1 MTRGAKKR
9 LAFHFIASAILA
21 GIIALGCWRCSGAF
35 LRFWESVRDF
45 LHSLAYFALFPVT
58 PTVTSISYGME
69 EGAPRVWAEV
79 VEVAKLF
86 GSRFISA
93 ENFFSYLTM
102 LANGLMKFMYFFLA
116 FVVLVGF
123 PFGLCLYK
131 SIHTQ
136 NRDHNQKTKALQRF
150 LRFEERIIAPC
161 RRFVKGFWKFFR
173 RHKLY
178 SVSVILIA
186 LYFMNAYTLALEAL
200 AWLFYFCLSFDLPNL
215 GVQAVKLCYDVGLGF
230 RLFPWWIWLIVGFY
244 VFDKIRREIGY
255 RRLEKRE
262 EQLRDFIDKRP
273 IVSMICAPMREGKTT
288 LLTSLLMSLEKKMRS
303 DAKDGMR
310 DIDMKFPLFPWIMLE
325 KMIQKEM
332 KRHRIYTLET
342 TREWVAGIFAAY
354 QALKGYPLML
364 KSYRRWLRK
373 EYGLT
378 FGTAFFGYDTE
389 RLPMEYNGG
398 LGSESIY
405 DAIRNYAQLY
415 FIYASPTS
423 LIVSNYPV
431 RLDDDYD
438 DIGNFPRLDD
448 DFFRKDPSPLEKS
461 RMSHV
466 LVQDSMRLGKTMDPN
481 NTLRDSLEYGVAGL
495 TEIGKERGNQK
506 DMEGIKMADENVN
519 QKNDLFNAQLKL
531 IGHSATV
538 YFIPF
543 IRFLCDEQRPE
554 SWGADARELC
564 DIITLTEKSSD
575 KILMPFFAIEEA
587 LYLVTKK
594 VVGNLYDEQRYNR
607 GDHTLSMYLLKGIYK
622 KIYDHFQRV
631 RNTFG
636 GYTVATHVEAG
647 NGQGK
652 MEKSKLFV
660 SRKKVYTNRFDTAA
674 YRGFYSEKAKRS
686 KYGLNDIPVY
696 QGLTPS
702 KDELHLQTSH
712 FFEKLFVIFGE
723 QKAKEIMAELEK
735 KAKEA
740 IKAKSASVKGKKPRT
755 TAKTK
760 QSAEGQEGGNAEACE
775 SEKAD
780 TTAA

>member
-1 MTRGAKKR
+1 MTCRKKR
-9 LAFHFIASAILA
+9 IAYHILASAILA
-21 GIIALGCWRCSGAF
+21 GMIVLGCLRCGQAF

-45 LHSLAYFALFPVT
+45 FHSLAYFTLFPVT
-58 PTVTSISYGME
+58 PTVSSIPYGVE
-69 EGAPRVWAEV
+69 EGVPRVWAEV
-79 VEVAKLF
+79 VEIAKQF
-86 GSRFISA
+86 GTRFISGS
-93 ENFFSYLTM
+93 NFSAYLTL
-102 LANGLMKFMYFFLA
+102 LAGGLMKFIYFLLA
-116 FVVLVGF
+116 FVVCVVL
-123 PFGLCLYK
+123 PFGYCLYK

-150 LRFEERIIAPC
+150 LRFEERIITPC
-161 RRFVKGFWKFFR
+161 KQFVKGFWKFFR
-173 RHKLY
+173 SRKIY
-178 SVSVILIA
+178 SVSVIAVA

-200 AWLFYFCLSFDLPNL
+200 AWIFYFCLSFDLPNL
-215 GVQAVKLCYDVGLGF
+215 GVQAVKLIYDVGLAL
-230 RLFPWWIWLIVGFY
+230 RLFPWWIWCVVAFY
-244 VFDKIRREIGY
+244 IFDKVRREIGY

-262 EQLRDFIDKRP
+262 AQMREFIDKRP

-288 LLTSLLMSLEKKMRS
+288 LLTSLLMSLEKKMRN

-310 DIDMKFPLFPWIMLE
+310 DLDMKFPLFPWIMLE

-342 TREWVAGIFAAY
+342 TREWVAGMFAVNE
-354 QALKGYPLML
+354 ALQGNPQIL
-364 KSYRRWLRK
+364 KHYRKYLRK

-378 FGTAFFGYDTE
+378 FDTAFFGYDTE
-389 RLPMEYNGG
+389 RLPMKYNGG
-398 LGSESIY
+398 LGAESIY

-415 FIYASPTS
+415 FIYSSTTS

-438 DIGNFPRLDD
+438 DAGNFPQWFD
-448 DFFRKDPSPLEKS
+448 DFFRKDPSPPDKS

-466 LVQDSMRLGKTMDPN
+466 LVQDSMRLGKTMNPN
-481 NTLRDSLEYGVAGL
+481 NPLRDSFEYGVAGL

-506 DMEGIKMADENVN
+506 DMEGIEKKAEEAN
-519 QKNDLFNAQLKL
+519 QKNDLFNSQLKL

-594 VVGNLYDEQRYNR
+594 VVGKLYDEQRYNR

-622 KIYDHFQRV
+622 KLYDHFQRV

-647 NGQGK
+647 NGEGK
-652 MEKSKLFV
+652 MEKSKLFI

-674 YRGFYSEKAKRS
+674 YRGFYAQKAKRS
-686 KYGLNDIPVY
+686 KYGLNDMPVY
-696 QGLTPS
+696 KGLTPS
-702 KDELHLQTSH
+702 EEELHLQTSH

-723 QKAKEIMAELEK
+723 QKAQEIVMQMA
-735 KAKEA
+735 ATIDEA
-740 IKAKSASVKGKKPRT
+740 YKNKPTKGRKPST
-755 TAKTK
+755 TAKQK
-760 QSAEGQEGGNAEACE
+760 KSAKGQEGGNAEACE
-775 SEKAD
+775 NDKAG

>member
-1 MTRGAKKR
+1 MTRGKKKR
-9 LAFHFIASAILA
+9 FAYHIIAAATLA
-21 GIIALGCWRCSGAF
+21 GILVLGFLRCSQAF
-35 LRFWESVRDF
+35 LRFWESVRDLF
-45 LHSLAYFALFPVT
+45 HSLGYFTLLFPVT
-58 PTVTSISYGME
+58 PTVAGISYGME

-93 ENFFSYLTM
+93 ENFFSYLSL
-102 LANGLMKFMYFFLA
+102 LAGGLTKFIYFFLA
-116 FVVLVGF
+116 FVILVGV

-131 SIHTQ
+131 SIKTQ

-150 LRFEERIIAPC
+150 LRFEEHVLSPC
-161 RRFVKGFWKFFR
+161 KRFVTGFWKFYR

-178 SVSVILIA
+178 SVSALLIA

-200 AWLFYFCLSFDLPNL
+200 AWLFYFVLSFDLPNL
-215 GVQAVKLCYDVGLGF
+215 GVQAIKLCYDVGLGF
-230 RLFPWWIWLIVGFY
+230 RLFPWWVWCIVGFY
-244 VFDKIRREIGY
+244 IFDKIRREIGY

-262 EQLRDFIDKRP
+262 DQLRDFIDERP

-288 LLTSLLMSLEKKMRS
+288 LLASLLMSLEKKMRD

-310 DIDMKFPLFPWIMLE
+310 DIDMKFPRFPWIVLE

-332 KRHRIYTLET
+332 KRHRVFTLET
-342 TREWVAGIFAAY
+342 TREWVAGIFAMY
-354 QALKGYPLML
+354 KALKEDPRTL
-364 KSYRRWLRK
+364 KLYRRRLRK

-378 FGTAFFGYDTE
+378 FSNAFFGYDTAH
-389 RLPMEYNGG
+389 LPMEYNGG
-398 LGSESIY
+398 LGKESIY
-405 DAIRNYAQLY
+405 TAITTYAQLY
-415 FIYASPTS
+415 FIYVSPTS
-423 LIVSNYPV
+423 MIVSNFPV

-438 DIGNFPRLDD
+438 DIGNFPRWYD
-448 DFFRKDPSPLEKS
+448 DFFRRDPSPLEKS

-466 LVQDSMRLGKTMDPN
+466 LVQDAMRLGKVMDPN
-481 NTLRDSLEYGVAGL
+481 NPYKDSLEYGAIGF
-495 TEIGKERGNQK
+495 TEVGKERGNQK
-506 DMEGIKMADENVN
+506 DMEGISKTDENVN
-519 QKNDLFNAQLKL
+519 QKNDLFNSQLKL

-575 KILMPFFAIEEA
+575 KILLPFFAVEEA

-594 VVGNLYDEQRYNR
+594 VFGKLYDEQRYNR
-607 GDHTLSMYLLKGIYK
+607 GDHTLPMYLFKAIYK

-636 GYTVATHVEAG
+636 GYTVKAHVTAG
-647 NGQGK
+647 NGEGK
-652 MEKSKLFV
+652 MSKSKLFV
-660 SRKKVYTNRFDTAA
+660 SRKKVYTDRFDTAA
-674 YRGFYSEKAKRS
+674 YRGFYAGKAKRS
-686 KYGLNDIPVY
+686 RYGLNDTPVY
-696 QGLTPS
+696 KGLTPTEE
-702 KDELHLQTSH
+702 ELHLQASH

-723 QKAKEIMAELEK
+723 QKAKEIVAQL
-735 KAKEA
+735 AATINEA
-740 IKAKSASVKGKKPRT
+740 YKNKPTKGRKPST
-755 TAKTK
+755 TAKTT
-760 QSAEGQEGGNAEACE
+760 QNAEGQEGGKAEACE
-775 SEKAD
+775 SEKDD